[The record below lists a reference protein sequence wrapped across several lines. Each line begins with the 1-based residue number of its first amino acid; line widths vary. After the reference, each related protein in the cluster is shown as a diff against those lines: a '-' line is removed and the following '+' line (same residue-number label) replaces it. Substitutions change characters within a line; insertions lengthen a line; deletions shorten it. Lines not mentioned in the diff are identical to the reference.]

1 MRKILFAI
9 SLIAAL
15 TFALAVS
22 AAAPTNFAGTW
33 NLDKAKSQGL
43 STFMQSADSVSW
55 VITQTDKQISI
66 ETKITGGQP
75 PAGAPPAGAPPG
87 SGGGMG
93 GGRGAGMGGPQIY
106 NLDGNEATSEMGTSK
121 VTRKATWSSDQ
132 KTLELWAK
140 TTRTGQD
147 GTERTSTSTDKL
159 QLSGDGKVLTVNRHS
174 EGGRNGTQDSTL
186 VFNK

>member
-1 MRKILFAI
+1 MRKIFFAI
-9 SLIAAL
+9 SLLGAL
-15 TFALAVS
+15 TLVLAAS
-22 AAAPTNFAGTW
+22 AAAPANFAGTW

-43 STFMQSADSVSW
+43 SQRMQGADSVSW

-75 PAGAPPAGAPPG
+75 PAGGAPTGG
-87 SGGGMG
+87 SGG
-93 GGRGAGMGGPQIY
+93 GGRGAGMGGLQIY

-140 TTRTGQD
+140 TTFTGQD

-159 QLSGDGKVLTVNRHS
+159 HLPGDGKFLTFNRHS
-174 EGGRNGTQDSTL
+174 EGGRGPQDSTL